1 MKRLQTDREEFLSR
15 LFATYKQLLGDF
27 EPTPAFIP
35 MVWRRIEVRRDERD
49 GWANYLVVWSRRL
62 ALTSIAAALLLTAS
76 LWLPSGSDRESAL
89 INTTYVDVLTAS
101 SMDEQDGTLWAL
113 ATTGR

>member
-15 LFATYKQLLGDF
+15 LFATYKNLLGDF

-35 MVWRRIEVRRDERD
+35 MVWRRIEARRNERD
-49 GWANYLVVWSRRL
+49 SWANYLVAWSPRL
-62 ALTSIAAALLLTAS
+62 AFTSVAAALLLIAS
-76 LWLPSGSDRESAL
+76 LWLPSESDREAAL

-101 SMDEQDGTLWAL
+101 SMDEQDGALWAL
-113 ATTGR
+113 AANRR